1 MPVASENRFF
11 LYGYYGQGNLGDD
24 LLLRA
29 AIEGI
34 RKISP
39 DASFVIRNEGHIAG
53 LKAYAGIV
61 RLTGVDK
68 ILSDQTRPKWQRAYE
83 VMTAYRRHFRECRWF
98 VFGGGTVFHE
108 RRSIVPLALL
118 LATCLLARF
127 TGLRIVALGVGVSEL
142 KSGLG
147 RAMLHTIIR
156 LSDLFAVRDDAA
168 LAECRK
174 AAAGDRV
181 TLTGDLAFTL
191 VPLLSGHNSVGNE
204 IGDGK
209 TLGLTVYPP
218 ALTEKDSRA
227 FRAIQ
232 GALGH
237 LIGQGWKISMLA
249 FHDNSEKPGE
259 MSDRTSLA
267 QLIEGLPSDQKACVS
282 LQIASADAG
291 QCGKLFSGLD
301 VVCGMRFHGHVLAA
315 IYGVPFVGISVD
327 NKIDAICRFFGMPVF
342 PSAELQTEALADA
355 IKTASALRIDS
366 MRRASCIASAE
377 RNFTEFARLI
387 SSAGMKEPAAVRH

>member
-1 MPVASENRFF
+1 MPVASESRFF

-39 DASFVIRNEGHIAG
+39 DASFVIRNEGHIDG
-53 LKAYAGIV
+53 LEAYAGIV
-61 RLTGVDK
+61 TLTGVDK
-68 ILSDQTRPKWQRAYE
+68 ILSDQARPKWQRVYE

-127 TGLRIVALGVGVSEL
+127 TGLRIAALGVGVSEL
-142 KSGLG
+142 RSGLG

-156 LSDLFAVRDDAA
+156 LSDLFAVRDHAA

-181 TLTGDLAFTL
+181 TLTGDLVFTL
-191 VPLLSGHNSVGNE
+191 APLLSNHNSVGGE

-218 ALTEKDSRA
+218 ALNEKGSPA
-227 FRAIQ
+227 FRAIW
-232 GALGH
+232 GALGY
-237 LIGQGWKISMLA
+237 LIGQGWKISLLA
-249 FHDNSEKPGE
+249 FHEDPEKPGA
-259 MSDRTSLA
+259 MSDRSSLV

-291 QCGKLFSGLD
+291 QCEKLFSGLD

-342 PSAELQTEALADA
+342 HSAELRAEALADA
-355 IKTASALRIDS
+355 IKNTYALQFDL

-387 SSAGMKEPAAVRH
+387 SSTGMREPVTVRH